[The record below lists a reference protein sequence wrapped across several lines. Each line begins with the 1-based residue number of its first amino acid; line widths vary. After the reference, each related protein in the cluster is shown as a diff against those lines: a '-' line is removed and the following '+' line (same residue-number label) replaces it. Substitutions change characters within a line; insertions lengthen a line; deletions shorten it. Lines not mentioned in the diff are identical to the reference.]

1 MIHRVVGFRGKEA
14 TVTKGST
21 LLVAERRQELLD
33 TVRTHGRLEVARAAS
48 ELRTSTETIRKDLV
62 ALESQGLL
70 RRVHGGALQV
80 PSMTFEPDVVNR
92 TEDLEEKGR
101 IAARA
106 LGEVPA
112 EGTIFIDAGSTTL
125 AFAELLEG
133 RAGLRVFTNSL
144 TVARIVA
151 GKPFLS
157 CHTLGGRVR
166 PNTLA
171 EVGSWTERLLDDSH
185 FHFDVAF
192 VGTNAIS
199 FSRGLCTPDPEEA
212 AVKRGMIVNSERV
225 VLLADHTKFGQN
237 SLVKYADL
245 AEIDLVVT
253 GVETEGEHRRALTD
267 AGVETAL
274 A

>member
-1 MIHRVVGFRGKEA
+1 
-14 TVTKGST
+14 VTKGNT
-21 LLVAERRQELLD
+21 LLVAERRQELV
-33 TVRTHGRLEVARAAS
+33 TMVRTRGRIEVAMAAS

-62 ALESQGLL
+62 ALESQGFL

-80 PSMTFEPDVVNR
+80 PSMTFELDIVNR
-92 TEDLEEKGR
+92 TQNLEEKGR

-106 LGEVPA
+106 VDEVPD
-112 EGTIFIDAGSTTL
+112 EGAIFIDGGSTTQI
-125 AFAELLEG
+125 FAELLGG
-133 RAGLRVFTNSL
+133 RPGLRVFTNSL

-151 GKPFLS
+151 GKSFLS
-157 CHTLGGRVR
+157 CHTLGGRIR

-212 AVKRGMIVNSERV
+212 AVKRGMIANSERV
-225 VLLADHTKFGQN
+225 VLLADHDKFGQN

-245 AEIDLVVT
+245 AELDLVIS
-253 GVETEGEHRRALTD
+253 GVELEDEHHLALKD